1 MVLDPSNEHR
11 KALVDQVVSS
21 ALPDSKNVDEVSIAV
36 QAFMAAELPL
46 ELLNLLEKLVLH
58 NNEFG

>member
-1 MVLDPSNEHR
+1 LVLDPSNEHR